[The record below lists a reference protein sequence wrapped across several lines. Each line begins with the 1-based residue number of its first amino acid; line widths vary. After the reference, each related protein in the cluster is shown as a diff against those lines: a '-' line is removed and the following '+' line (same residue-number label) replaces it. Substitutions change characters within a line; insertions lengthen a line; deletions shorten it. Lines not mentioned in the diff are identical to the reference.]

1 MRQISLDTETTG
13 RIVEEGDRIVEIG
26 CVELVGRALSDNP
39 KYYFHLYLNPE
50 RDVPEEVVKI
60 HGLTTEFL
68 QDKPLFADVA
78 DSFLDFIKGAELII
92 HNAEFDVGFLDAE
105 LQRAGKGKLTDY
117 CSKITDTLS
126 IARTIFP
133 GLRNNLDI
141 LCTRYEIDNSSR
153 TLHGALLD
161 AHLLAEVY
169 LAMTR
174 KQESLL
180 EVLSGESDTPDP
192 IPSPGSFI
200 VAQATGEELAEHEA
214 FLDRIDKKCKT
225 GALWRAKD
233 APESSHKAEKNET
246 LGAKP
251 A

>member
-13 RIVEEGDRIVEIG
+13 RMVEEGDRIVEIG

-60 HGLTTEFL
+60 HGLTNEFL
-68 QDKPLFADVA
+68 RDKPLFADVV

-92 HNAEFDVGFLDAE
+92 HNAEFDVGFLNAE
-105 LQRAGKGKLTDY
+105 LQRTGKGKVTDY
-117 CSKITDTLS
+117 CSKITDTLA
-126 IARTIFP
+126 IARTVFP

-161 AHLLAEVY
+161 AQLLAEVY

-180 EVLSGESDTPDP
+180 GTLSGESDTPDP
-192 IPSPGSFI
+192 IPSPDAFLA
-200 VAQATGEELAEHEA
+200 AQATSEELAEHEA
-214 FLDRIDKKCKT
+214 FLDCIDKKCKT
-225 GALWRAKD
+225 GALWREQD
-233 APESSHKAEKNET
+233 APEPSPNAEKNET
-246 LGAKP
+246 LPIKP

>member
-13 RIVEEGDRIVEIG
+13 RDAAGGDRVVEIG
-26 CVELVGRALSDNP
+26 CVELVGRSLSDNP

-50 RDVPEEVVKI
+50 RDVPEEVVRI
-60 HGLTTEFL
+60 HGLTRKFL
-68 QDKPLFADVA
+68 EDKPVFADVA

-92 HNAEFDVGFLDAE
+92 HNAEFYVGFLNAE
-105 LQRAGKGKLTDY
+105 LNRVGKGKLENY
-117 CSKITDTLS
+117 CSKITDTLA

-141 LCTRYEIDNSSR
+141 LCSRYEIDNSSR

-180 EVLSGESDTPDP
+180 GELSGESDKPDP
-192 IPSPGSFI
+192 IPKPEAFI
-200 VAQATGEELAEHEA
+200 AAQATSQEIAEHEA

-225 GALWRAKD
+225 GALWRTQSRSV
-233 APESSHKAEKNET
+233 PSQTTEKNET
-246 LGAKP
+246 PAVKP
-251 A
+251 V